1 MELFVSWT
9 RSTVSNIERT
19 LSHAD
24 DYFDRILIGVIA
36 LLALVVAILFL

>member
-1 MELFVSWT
+1 
-9 RSTVSNIERT
+9 

>member
-24 DYFDRILIGVIA
+24 DYFERILIGVIA